1 MDSQFEIVAKLR
13 RYKAAAHSDIQ
24 QAADMLE
31 FLLAQ
36 FQVTDCKMDGNHG
49 WRFRHGWP
57 MTHCKGQTIETAI
70 RAAMAEQERG
80 RISDPAILQEVKQA

>member
-1 MDSQFEIVAKLR
+1 VSGETERGFDIVEQLR
-13 RYKAAAHSDIQ
+13 RRDMRPGCDID

-31 FLLAQ
+31 FLLSQ
-36 FQVTDCKMDGNHG
+36 FQITDCKMDGNHG

-57 MTHCKGQTIETAI
+57 MTHCQGQTIEQAI

-80 RISDPAILQEVKQA
+80 RIK